1 MPAGVTELIPLAELE
16 RRGAVRLKKKK
27 KIRAESEAAGPREGH
42 LAEPGLLSI
51 SVSLR
56 LSLSQQELQA
66 FFNLKQR
73 NVRWMDVW
81 EDWGNFGNTSRTYE
95 SCNPRRDCLRA
106 GLRLDE
112 AGEGPAQAVPG
123 ELGRPRLPHPS
134 HWPAFGLSV
143 ACPGQ
148 GMLEMAGSPFW
159 DSVSQPCPG
168 LEVNSGLHSCGQARP
183 S

>member
-1 MPAGVTELIPLAELE
+1 MCHPGGARRCHGAHPTGRAGKTWSGQAE
-16 RRGAVRLKKKK
+16 KKKK
-27 KIRAESEAAGPREGH
+27 NIRAESEAAGPREGH
-42 LAEPGLLSI
+42 LAEPGLLSV

-123 ELGRPRLPHPS
+123 EWAGLACLTLVTGLLS
-134 HWPAFGLSV
+134 GSVWPVLVRGCWRWQVALSGI
-143 ACPGQ
+143 P
-148 GMLEMAGSPFW
+148 
-159 DSVSQPCPG
+159 
-168 LEVNSGLHSCGQARP
+168 
-183 S
+183 